1 MIAKYRFGTP
11 LETGAVV
18 TPLPESPLPMDC
30 FTVTSDPLTLSC
42 PLVEGAAVYGLGE
55 NVRGINKRGWHYES
69 QCTDCPHHSE
79 DKLSLYGAHNFLI
92 VSGPEEVFGL
102 FVDDPGVVRFDVGYT
117 RSDLLTITVQSG
129 DAWVYLIRGETE
141 IDVARQFRA
150 LVGRSYIPPKWAFG
164 YGQSRWGYRS
174 EEDIRAVAE
183 GYRSHGMALDMI
195 YLDIDYMERLKDF
208 TVNQDAFPDLKA
220 LAADLKRDG
229 IRLVPIID
237 AGVKIETGYD
247 VYEEGVEKGC
257 FCTDER
263 GENFIAAVWPG
274 QVHFPDVLNPAVR
287 RWFGQ
292 LYGRLTEQGIE
303 GFWNDMNE
311 PAIFYT
317 QKNLDAAFARVEDFK
332 GKNLDL
338 NRYGELQGLFNHL
351 GDAANSYHQFFHQME
366 QDGKLVR
373 VRHDRVHNLYG
384 MNMTRAASE
393 AFDELAPGK
402 RLLLFSRASY
412 VGAHRYG
419 GIWQGDNKSW
429 WSHLQMNVQMM
440 PSLNLLGFLYTGADL
455 GGFGCDATEDL
466 LLRWIAFG
474 IFTPLM
480 RNHSALGTREQE
492 LYRYPRW
499 ETFRDLLSLRYMLL
513 PYLYSEYMKAALTDG
528 LLFRPLAFDYRKDAR
543 AREVEDQLLLG
554 ESVML
559 APVCRQN
566 ATGRYVYLPEEM
578 KLLRLKRAGDWT
590 EEILPA
596 GDHYIPVALDE
607 VPLFLRPDRLV
618 PIAAGEADCVMRE
631 DFTQLSLLSF
641 VKTGAEY
648 LLYDDD
654 GESRDYNSQSHY
666 TAIRLDERGALTVAG
681 SQTVTLPGER

>member
-30 FTVTSDPLTLSC
+30 FTVTSNPLTLSC
-42 PLVEGAAVYGLGE
+42 PLAEGAAVYGLGE

-208 TVNQDAFPDLKA
+208 TVNQDAFPDLKT

-338 NRYGELQGLFNHL
+338 NRYWELQGLFNHL

-578 KLLRLKRAGDWT
+578 KLLRLKRAGEWT

-618 PIAAGEADCVMRE
+618 PIAAGDADCVMRE

>member
-42 PLVEGAAVYGLGE
+42 PLAEGAAVYGLGE

-237 AGVKIETGYD
+237 AGVKTETGYD

-338 NRYGELQGLFNHL
+338 NRYWELQGLFNHL

-455 GGFGCDATEDL
+455 GGFGCDTTEDL

-618 PIAAGEADCVMRE
+618 PIAAGDADCVMRE

-641 VKTGAEY
+641 VKTGTEY

>member
-1 MIAKYRFGTP
+1 MICKYRFGTP

-18 TPLPESPLPMDC
+18 APRPESPLPMPR
-30 FTVTSDPLTLSC
+30 FTVTEDPLTLSC
-42 PLVEGAAVYGLGE
+42 PLPEGAAVYGLGE
-55 NVRGINKRGWHYES
+55 NVRGMNKRGWHYES
-69 QCTDCPHHSE
+69 QCTDIPHHSE
-79 DKLSLYGAHNFLI
+79 DKLSLYGAHNFFL
-92 VSGPEEVFGL
+92 VSTEEEVFGL
-102 FVDDPGVVRFDVGYT
+102 FVDDPGVVHFDIGYT
-117 RSDLLTITVQSG
+117 RSDLLSVTVKSG
-129 DAWVYLIRGETE
+129 DAWVYLIEGETE
-141 IDVARQFRA
+141 ADVARQFRG

-183 GYRSHGMALDMI
+183 GYRSRRMALDAI
-195 YLDIDYMERLKDF
+195 YLDIDYMERFKDF
-208 TVNQDAFPDLKA
+208 TVNRETFPDLKA

-229 IRLVPIID
+229 IHLVPIID

-247 VYEEGVEKGC
+247 VYEQGVEQGL

-274 QVHFPDVLNPAVR
+274 QVHFPDVLNPAAR
-287 RWFGQ
+287 RWFGR
-292 LYGRLTEQGIE
+292 LYGRLMEQGIE

-332 GKNLDL
+332 GRNLNL
-338 NRYGELQGLFNHL
+338 HRYWELKALFNYL
-351 GDAANSYHQFFHQME
+351 GDGPNSYHQFFHQME
-366 QDGKLVR
+366 QDGKLLR

-402 RLLLFSRASY
+402 RVLMFSRASY
-412 VGAHRYG
+412 IGAHRYG

-429 WSHLQMNVQMM
+429 WSHLQMNLQMM
-440 PSLNLLGFLYTGADL
+440 ASLNLVGFLYTGADL
-455 GGFGCDATEDL
+455 GGFGCDTTEDL

-480 RNHSALGTREQE
+480 RNHCALGTREQE

-528 LLFRPLAFDYRKDAR
+528 LMFRPLAFDYRGDAR
-543 AREVEDQLLLG
+543 AREVEDQILLG
-554 ESVML
+554 ESAML
-559 APVCRQN
+559 APVCQQN
-566 ATGRYVYLPEEM
+566 ATGRHVYLPEEM
-578 KLLRLKRAGDWT
+578 KLIRLRRAGEWT

-618 PIAAGEADCVMRE
+618 PIAAGDADCVMRE
-631 DFTQLSLLSF
+631 DFDHLSLLSF
-641 VKTGAEY
+641 VRTEAEY

-654 GESRDYNSQSHY
+654 GESRDYNQQSHY
-666 TAIRLDERGALTVAG
+666 TAIRLNAGGALTVAG
-681 SQTVTLPGER
+681 SQTVTLPER

>member
-42 PLVEGAAVYGLGE
+42 PLAEGAAVYGLGE

-237 AGVKIETGYD
+237 AGVKTETGYD

-455 GGFGCDATEDL
+455 GGFGCDTTEDL

-618 PIAAGEADCVMRE
+618 PIAAGDADCVMRE

-641 VKTGAEY
+641 VKTGTEY